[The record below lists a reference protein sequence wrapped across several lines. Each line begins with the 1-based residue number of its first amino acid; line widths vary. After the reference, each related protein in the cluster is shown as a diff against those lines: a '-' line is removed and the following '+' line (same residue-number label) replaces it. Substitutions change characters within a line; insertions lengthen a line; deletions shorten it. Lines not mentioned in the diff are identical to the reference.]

1 MRKRRDIGSTAETD
15 IVIKFVGGGEVENMD
30 ELCGIKW
37 QYGAVLCATFMLS
50 VYGSSSLR
58 KKRVMYCE
66 KKSEV
71 V

>member
-1 MRKRRDIGSTAETD
+1 
-15 IVIKFVGGGEVENMD
+15 MD

-37 QYGAVLCATFMLS
+37 RYGAVLCATFMLS

-66 KKSEV
+66 KKKWHEKKSEV
-71 V
+71 A